1 MIEEWVQRW
10 QIPAQAIAEF
20 RYLFTPLPG
29 DDEVP
34 DDGTEGDVQNNIR
47 IAAAEM
53 GHILWRNNS
62 GAATTDTGSYI
73 RFGLGNDSKKLN
85 KTYKSP
91 DLVGIRSAI
100 GNLPLRPMLIEVKE
114 PGWRYKGTEREL
126 GQLRFMQHA
135 SGFGALCGFCQSVD
149 DFRKIAAT
157 Y

>member
-1 MIEEWVQRW
+1 ME
-10 QIPAQAIAEF
+10 EF
-20 RYLFTPLPG
+20 RRIFTPLPF

-34 DDGTEGDVQNNIR
+34 DTGTEGDVQNLIR
-47 IAAAEM
+47 IAAADM

-62 GAATTDTGSYI
+62 GATTTDTGSYV

-85 KTYKSP
+85 ETYKSP

-114 PGWRYKGTEREL
+114 PGWKFTNTPREK

-135 SGFGALCGFCQSVD
+135 ATFGALCGFCQSVD
-149 DFRKIAAT
+149 DFRNIAT
-157 Y
+157 SY